1 MRKEYDNAYIA
12 RIGFYGNWK
21 YEVFVVT
28 DDEIQVPHFHV
39 RTDEDDIA
47 VELEINRYLPHD
59 KKESGDRMSVEAM
72 KGLADFMA
80 QPCRFPKFINN
91 YELTAVMWNTQN
103 YIEFR
108 CDTEGAGNIII
119 PDYSRLYSNIDRE
132 IFVMQDGGYEG
143 YDNDYIES
151 IKRIMDKRTWR

>member
-1 MRKEYDNAYIA
+1 MRKEYDNAYIT
-12 RIGFYGNWK
+12 RIGFYDKWK

-39 RTDEDDIA
+39 RTVESDIA
-47 VELEINRYLPHD
+47 IELEINRYLPHN
-59 KKESGDRMSVEAM
+59 KKESSDRMTVEAM

-80 QPCRFPKFINN
+80 QPCRLPKFINN

-103 YIEFR
+103 YIQFR
-108 CDTEGAGNIII
+108 CKTDETGNIII

-132 IFVMQDGGYEG
+132 VFVMQDDGYER
-143 YDNDYIES
+143 YDSDYIDS
-151 IKRIMDKRTWR
+151 IKRIMNKRTWR

>member
-12 RIGFYGNWK
+12 RIGFYDKWK

-47 VELEINRYLPHD
+47 VELEINSYLPHD
-59 KKESGDRMSVEAM
+59 KKENSDRMSVETM
-72 KGLADFMA
+72 KGLADFMV
-80 QPCRFPKFINN
+80 QPCRLPKFVNN

-103 YIEFR
+103 YIQFR
-108 CDTEGAGNIII
+108 CKTDETGNIII

-132 IFVMQDGGYEG
+132 TFVMRTGGYEG
-143 YDNDYIES
+143 FDDDYIEHL
-151 IKRIMDKRTWR
+151 KRIMSKRTWR

>member
-1 MRKEYDNAYIA
+1 MRKEYDKAYIS
-12 RIGFYGNWK
+12 RIGFYDKWK

-39 RTDEDDIA
+39 RADEEDIA

-59 KKESGDRMSVEAM
+59 KKKSGERMSVEAM
-72 KGLADFMA
+72 TGLADFMA
-80 QPCRFPKFINN
+80 QPCRLPKFINN

-103 YIEFR
+103 YIQFR
-108 CDTEGAGNIII
+108 CKTDETGTIII

-132 IFVMQDGGYEG
+132 TFVMRTGGYEG
-143 YDNDYIES
+143 FDDDYIEHL
-151 IKRIMDKRTWR
+151 KRIMSKRTWR